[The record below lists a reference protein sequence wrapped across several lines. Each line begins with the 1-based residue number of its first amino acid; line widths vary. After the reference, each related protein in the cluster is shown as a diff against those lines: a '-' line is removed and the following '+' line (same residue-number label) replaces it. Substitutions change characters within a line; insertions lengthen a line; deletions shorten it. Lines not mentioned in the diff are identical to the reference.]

1 MFSAPSLA
9 VKDGD
14 EATSASAAGSGP
26 ATATT
31 AAAAATDAT
40 VRHRRN
46 AVLLM
51 CSFPSQ
57 ASDAELFMNR
67 AFRTVPSRSMIH
79 VDRLRLP
86 PGSIPAAAG
95 LGGVLLGGLFV
106 ECSIEQ
112 SGLVG
117 EHDRLNPVAE
127 AELLEDVRDVRLHG
141 RFADVELL
149 ADLCVG

>member
-1 MFSAPSLA
+1 MFAAPSLA
-9 VKDGD
+9 VRDGD

-31 AAAAATDAT
+31 TAAAAATDTT

-51 CSFPSQ
+51 CSCPSQ

-67 AFRTVPSRSMIH
+67 AFRAVPSRSMIH

-95 LGGVLLGGLFV
+95 LG
-106 ECSIEQ
+106 ECFLAGYLS
-112 SGLVG
+112 SA
-117 EHDRLNPVAE
+117 RSNSPVW
-127 AELLEDVRDVRLHG
+127 
-141 RFADVELL
+141 
-149 ADLCVG
+149 

>member
-1 MFSAPSLA
+1 MFAAPSLA

-31 AAAAATDAT
+31 TAAATDTT

-57 ASDAELFMNR
+57 ASDAEPFMNR
-67 AFRTVPSRSMIH
+67 AFRAVPSRSMIH
-79 VDRLRLP
+79 VD
-86 PGSIPAAAG
+86 SPASRGVCLHSERRGGGRYRGVLAG
-95 LGGVLLGGLFV
+95 LR
-106 ECSIEQ
+106 
-112 SGLVG
+112 SGLA
-117 EHDRLNPVAE
+117 HHR
-127 AELLEDVRDVRLHG
+127 
-141 RFADVELL
+141 
-149 ADLCVG
+149 

>member
-31 AAAAATDAT
+31 TAAATDTT

-95 LGGVLLGGLFV
+95 LG
-106 ECSIEQ
+106 ECFLAGYLS
-112 SGLVG
+112 SA
-117 EHDRLNPVAE
+117 RSNSPVW
-127 AELLEDVRDVRLHG
+127 
-141 RFADVELL
+141 
-149 ADLCVG
+149 